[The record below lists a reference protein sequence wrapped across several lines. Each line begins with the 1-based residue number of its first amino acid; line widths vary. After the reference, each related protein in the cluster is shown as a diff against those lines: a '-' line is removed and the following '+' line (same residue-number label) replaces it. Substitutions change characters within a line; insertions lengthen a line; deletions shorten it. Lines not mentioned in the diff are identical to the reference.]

1 MTALV
6 PSEILAVLDP
16 GVEGK
21 VRIALRCSTRTK
33 RAPRLFIIDLEG
45 EVAFVAKVH
54 DKQNSLLGK
63 ESQVLKELHAI
74 LPRDVAST
82 VEEPVRFAEV
92 GPVAVLLKKAM
103 KGAVLRIAAHRL
115 PSAKVTKK
123 AELAVDW
130 LAAFHKKSGGTPEG
144 IGWIHGDFTISNL
157 LFHGNRLSVVDW
169 EFAANYKNQAI
180 DLFSFIFD
188 LGGKIF
194 DYSPQLPEKLLLSS
208 PMQEIVRRLAVR
220 YAERRG
226 ISLECVIAGAR
237 QHANYSLLLAER
249 AGFQEIARFYAGYA
263 ARVGEVETRFRN
275 VVNAGGR

>member
-54 DKQNSLLGK
+54 DKQKLAAWKGV
-63 ESQVLKELHAI
+63 QVFKELHAI
-74 LPRDVAST
+74 LPRDVART

-115 PSAKVTKK
+115 PSAKVSKK

-157 LFHGNRLSVVDW
+157 LFHGTAFSSVVDW
-169 EFAANYKNQAI
+169 EFAA
-180 DLFSFIFD
+180 
-188 LGGKIF
+188 
-194 DYSPQLPEKLLLSS
+194 QLQKSGNRP
-208 PMQEIVRRLAVR
+208 V
-220 YAERRG
+220 
-226 ISLECVIAGAR
+226 
-237 QHANYSLLLAER
+237 
-249 AGFQEIARFYAGYA
+249 FFY
-263 ARVGEVETRFRN
+263 F
-275 VVNAGGR
+275 

>member
-1 MTALV
+1 M
-6 PSEILAVLDP
+6 PSFQETFA
-16 GVEGK
+16 
-21 VRIALRCSTRTK
+21 R
-33 RAPRLFIIDLEG
+33 
-45 EVAFVAKVH
+45 
-54 DKQNSLLGK
+54 
-63 ESQVLKELHAI
+63 
-74 LPRDVAST
+74 T

-115 PSAKVTKK
+115 PSAKVSKK

-194 DYSPQLPEKLLLSS
+194 GYSPQLPEKLLLSS
-208 PMQEIVRRLAVR
+208 PMQEFVRRLAVR

-226 ISLECVIAGAR
+226 ISLESVIAGAR

-249 AGFQEIARFYAGYA
+249 TGVQEIARFYAGYA

-275 VVNAGGR
+275 VVNTGGR